1 MQVALAAAL
10 CLTFWGLATFVMK
23 LAGSR
28 LDPITTV
35 VCNAIGYLLIG
46 LVLAPKASLAITP
59 AHMLGIGISLL
70 FMLGNL
76 FFYKLAQ
83 TEHLTVIA
91 PITALYVT
99 IPILLGFLVL
109 REPLSLR
116 KCLGILLALAAIYL
130 LSSSQEA

>member
-1 MQVALAAAL
+1 MQVAVAAVL
-10 CLTFWGLATFVMK
+10 CLFFWGLATFVMK

-28 LDPITTV
+28 LDPVTTV
-35 VCNAIGYLLIG
+35 VCNAIGYLFIG
-46 LVLAPKASLAITP
+46 LVLVPKASLAITP
-59 AHMLGIGISLL
+59 GHMMGVGISLL

-83 TEHLTVIA
+83 TEQITMIA

-99 IPILLGFLVL
+99 IPILLGFLIL
-109 REPLSLR
+109 REPITFR
-116 KCLGILLALAAIYL
+116 KCLGIVLALMAIYL

>member
-1 MQVALAAAL
+1 MQVAVAAGL
-10 CLTFWGLATFVMK
+10 CLLFWGLATFVMK

-28 LDPITTV
+28 LDPVTTV

-46 LVLAPKASLAITP
+46 AVLLPKASLALTP
-59 AHMLGIGISLL
+59 GHFMGVGISLL

-83 TEHLTVIA
+83 TEQLTTIA

-109 REPLSLR
+109 REPITLR
-116 KCLGILLALAAIYL
+116 KCLGIALALVAIYL
-130 LSSSQEA
+130 LSSSSEA